1 MDNSYDVIVVGL
13 GAMGSAACYHLAK
26 RGARVLGLEKFDIP
40 HAQGSS
46 HGFSRAIRSS
56 YHEHPDYV
64 PLVTR
69 AFSMWQELE
78 AETEQKLMH
87 VTGCLYLG
95 PIDGEVVGGSL
106 RSARKYNLPYEL
118 MDRAALGGRFPQFHV
133 PDQFVGMLEQN
144 AGFIHPEKAVAA
156 HALQAMRRGA
166 ELHGREAVTGWT
178 ADGKGVTVTTAR
190 ETYHGGQLLFSG
202 GAWTDKLVRD
212 LGVPLRVTR
221 QVLAWF
227 WPKNPDAFQLGRI
240 PVWSIDRLDGTT
252 HYGFPMMADNP
263 GFKIA
268 HHNRGLLSDPDT
280 VERSPLP
287 GDEEDVREALR
298 KNIPEGEG
306 PLLALR
312 ICMYTNTPDL
322 NFIVDRH
329 PQHER
334 VTLACGF
341 SGHGFKFAT
350 VMGEVLADLTTAGQ
364 TAHPIGFL
372 GLSRFRKQPGVS

>member
-1 MDNSYDVIVVGL
+1 MGKSYDVIVIGL

-40 HAQGSS
+40 HSQGSS
-46 HGFSRAIRSS
+46 HGFSRAIRST
-56 YHEHPDYV
+56 YYEDPDYV

-69 AFSMWQELE
+69 AFAMWQELE
-78 AETEQKLMH
+78 AETGQKLMH
-87 VTGCLYLG
+87 VTGALYMGPLG
-95 PIDGEVVGGSL
+95 GEVVGGSL
-106 RSARKYNLPYEL
+106 LSARKYNLPHEL
-118 MDRAALGGRFPQFHV
+118 MDRATLGQRYPQFRV
-133 PDQFVGMLEQN
+133 PDDFVGLLEQN

-156 HALQAMRRGA
+156 HALQAMRSGA

-178 ADGKGVTVTTAR
+178 AEAGGVSVTTDR
-190 ETYHGGQLLFSG
+190 GTYHGAQLLFCG

-212 LGVPLRVTR
+212 LGVPLVVTR

-227 WPKNPDAFQLGRI
+227 WPKNPDLFQLGRI
-240 PVWSIDRLDGTT
+240 PVWALDRLDGTT

-263 GFKIA
+263 GFKLA
-268 HHNRGLLSDPDT
+268 HHNRGLTSDPDT

-287 GDEEDVREALR
+287 GDEEDCRRALR
-298 KNIPEGEG
+298 ENIPEAEG

-312 ICMYTNTPDL
+312 VCMYTNTPDL

-329 PQHER
+329 PHHER

-372 GLSRFRKQPGVS
+372 GLARFRK